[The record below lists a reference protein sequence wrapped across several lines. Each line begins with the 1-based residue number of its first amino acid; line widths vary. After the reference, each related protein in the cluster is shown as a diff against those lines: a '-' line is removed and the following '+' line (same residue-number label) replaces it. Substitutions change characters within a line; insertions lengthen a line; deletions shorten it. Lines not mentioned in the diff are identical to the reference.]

1 MTPVFLVRI
10 VSFIFFTEPPFSKI
24 VNTRKP
30 SLCGTHALER
40 VGKIKSQ
47 TIQNGG
53 FFYSEDEKGV
63 FGKKGGARVGFR
75 SYFTK
80 L

>member
-1 MTPVFLVRI
+1 MCVHYFCTTALQTP
-10 VSFIFFTEPPFSKI
+10 
-24 VNTRKP
+24 
-30 SLCGTHALER
+30 LCGTHALER

-47 TIQNGG
+47 TIQKGG
-53 FFYSEDEKGV
+53 FFDSEDEKGV

-80 L
+80 LWGGGMI